1 MKRIYLFAAVTAIAL
16 AACTKTETT
25 GVSEGNLIKFDNAFV
40 GNPTKA
46 GLATDEQY
54 GTSNL
59 PSHFF
64 VYANTS
70 SSDVVF
76 SNTKVYLSNN
86 QWVYDE
92 LETWSQGS
100 TYKFTAYSVSD
111 ETGLPAENGTVA
123 YGYDEGKLT
132 ITGYT
137 SNDDYQRDLLLAAS
151 SQTLTDINEPVNFTF
166 KHALAMV
173 KFTFQSSLG
182 DKNPVKITGFT
193 VSGMHTK
200 GDVSVT
206 TTGIE
211 WINQSNEDPAV
222 AFTDNTWADITTTT
236 PIPSDEFVVI
246 PQSTGT
252 VTVNFKAQIGSA
264 SPVDLKAEINIDDVE
279 NGWESGKRYNYTATI
294 TGTDLNVIEFSAP
307 TVDAWPTYTA
317 PDDETD
323 LTVGN

>member
-46 GLATDEQY
+46 GLATDDQY

-76 SNTKVYLSNN
+76 ENTKVYLSNN

-92 LETWSQGS
+92 LKTWSQGS
-100 TYKFTAYSVSD
+100 TYKFTAYSVSNG
-111 ETGLPAENGTVA
+111 TGLPAENGTVT
-123 YGYDEGKLT
+123 YDYDKGKLT
-132 ITGYT
+132 IAGYT
-137 SNDDYQRDLLLAAS
+137 SNDNYQQDLLLAAS
-151 SQTLTDINEPVNFTF
+151 SQTLTDSNEPVNFTF

-182 DKNPVKITGFT
+182 DKNPVKITDFT

-211 WINQSNEDPAV
+211 WTNQSNEDPAV
-222 AFTDNTWADITTTT
+222 AFTDNTWTDITTTT
-236 PIPSDEFVVI
+236 PVPSDEFVVI

-264 SPVDLKAEINIDDVE
+264 SPVDLKAEINIDDV

-307 TVDAWPTYTA
+307 TVDDWPTYTA

>member
-46 GLATDEQY
+46 GLATDDQY

-70 SSDVVF
+70 PSDVVF
-76 SNTKVYLSNN
+76 ENTKVYLSNN
-86 QWVYDE
+86 QWVYDD
-92 LETWSQGS
+92 LKTWSQGS

-111 ETGLPAENGTVA
+111 ETGLPAENGTVT

-137 SNDDYQRDLLLAAS
+137 SNDNYQRDLLLAAS
-151 SQTLTDINEPVNFTF
+151 NQTLTDSNEPVNFGF
-166 KHALAMV
+166 GHALAMV

-211 WINQSNEDPAV
+211 WTNQSNEDPAV
-222 AFTDNTWADITTTT
+222 AFTDNTWTEITTTT
-236 PIPSDEFVVI
+236 PVPSDEFVVI

-264 SPVDLKAEINIDDVE
+264 SPVDLKAEINIADVV

-307 TVDAWPTYTA
+307 TVDDWPTYTA